1 MTRLGA
7 HTYLLAV
14 EATSA
19 RALRMSLAAS
29 TPRVGAAT
37 AATGARRVPA
47 RRVWLRPTG
56 RAHGRVGGD
65 AERRRPVGAI
75 APSGFGSGSSSTESS
90 TENSDEASENESRA
104 TRSSSPWPIL
114 DALDD
119 AREVLRHD
127 PKRNP
132 PGAPE
137 EMHWTLSDPSP
148 APRAVVR
155 AVAEAARVSAALAEE
170 LVDMGAVY
178 VDDWPE
184 GRPEARGES
193 AESAESADESSESA
207 ESAESSESDE
217 RARLFGWSYVEG
229 VSPPPTQALSNAK
242 KKARWTRVR
251 DRAYVVL
258 AHQRVRVHAHPRRYR
273 DGCWLGAAAWR
284 ARVVYED
291 ADFFVVNKP
300 ARLPTQAHESNGCEC
315 VPGCVERALGLEPG
329 TLRVTH
335 RLDASTSGVV
345 VLAKHRAAAAA
356 FNDAVKRG
364 GAKTGAKRSTTK
376 EPRAAR
382 RTWRGARVVDETNT
396 ETSRRSSMTKTYV
409 ALTSGR
415 ESLFASPR
423 MASGSEVTHWM
434 YPGPFGPE
442 ALGGAGLKRSQ
453 ARFLRAADV
462 DGEFLT
468 VNGEKRKTHWKK
480 CVLRVLSC
488 EPADE
493 ATARRWHETHE
504 AAVRASHKAPP
515 ARWLRR
521 KPPASF
527 AADEASFDTGEK
539 DSFHIKRNGRSG
551 PSERCVWRVRV
562 ELVTG
567 RTHQVRAQLAALGHP
582 LLGDSLY
589 EPMRGYLH
597 DGARARGEGENE
609 RAERNLAAARRV
621 SAGIVPDWP
630 VALHAESLRWGEH
643 RFEAPAPWAEPIDA
657 DYHYL

>member
-1 MTRLGA
+1 VL
-7 HTYLLAV
+7 
-14 EATSA
+14 
-19 RALRMSLAAS
+19 
-29 TPRVGAAT
+29 
-37 AATGARRVPA
+37 ARR
-47 RRVWLRPTG
+47 RR
-56 RAHGRVGGD
+56 
-65 AERRRPVGAI
+65 
-75 APSGFGSGSSSTESS
+75 
-90 TENSDEASENESRA
+90 
-104 TRSSSPWPIL
+104 
-114 DALDD
+114 
-119 AREVLRHD
+119 
-127 PKRNP
+127 
-132 PGAPE
+132 
-137 EMHWTLSDPSP
+137 
-148 APRAVVR
+148 
-155 AVAEAARVSAALAEE
+155 LA
-170 LVDMGAVY
+170 
-178 VDDWPE
+178 
-184 GRPEARGES
+184 
-193 AESAESADESSESA
+193 
-207 ESAESSESDE
+207 
-217 RARLFGWSYVEG
+217 
-229 VSPPPTQALSNAK
+229 
-242 KKARWTRVR
+242 
-251 DRAYVVL
+251 
-258 AHQRVRVHAHPRRYR
+258 
-273 DGCWLGAAAWR
+273 R

-356 FNDAVKRG
+356 FNDAVQRG
-364 GAKTGAKRSTTK
+364 GAKKTAQSSTSVK
-376 EPRAAR
+376 KPRAAR
-382 RTWRGARVVDETNT
+382 RTWRGARVVDETRT
-396 ETSRRSSMTKTYV
+396 ETWRQSSMTKTYV

-434 YPGPFGPE
+434 YPGPFGSE

-515 ARWLRR
+515 ARWLARR
-521 KPPASF
+521 KPPSASF
-527 AADEASFDTGEK
+527 ANGEASSFDTGEK
-539 DSFHIKRNGRSG
+539 DSFHIKRNGRNGRSG
-551 PSERCVWRVRV
+551 DSGRCVWEVRV

-589 EPMRGYLH
+589 EPMRGYLQ

-630 VALHAESLRWGEH
+630 VALHAESLQWGEH

>member
-1 MTRLGA
+1 
-7 HTYLLAV
+7 
-14 EATSA
+14 
-19 RALRMSLAAS
+19 MSLVAS
-29 TPRVGAAT
+29 APRVGAAT
-37 AATGARRVPA
+37 AAAGARRVPT
-47 RRVWLRPTG
+47 RRVWPRPTG
-56 RAHGRVGGD
+56 RAHVRGGGG
-65 AERRRPVGAI
+65 AERRRPVVGAI
-75 APSGFGSGSSSTESS
+75 APSGPSSSATS
-90 TENSDEASENESRA
+90 ASEDASEDSSRV

-127 PKRNP
+127 PRRASE
-132 PGAPE
+132 APS

-155 AVAEAARVSAALAEE
+155 AVAETARVSAALAEE

-178 VDDWPE
+178 VDHWPE
-184 GRPEARGES
+184 GRAEARDGD
-193 AESAESADESSESA
+193 AET
-207 ESAESSESDE
+207 
-217 RARLFGWSYVEG
+217 ARLFGWSRVEG
-229 VSPPPTQALSNAK
+229 VSPPPTQATSPDGGTPCASK
-242 KKARWTRVR
+242 KEKWTRVR
-251 DRAYVVL
+251 DKDAVL
-258 AHQRVRVHAHPRRYR
+258 HKHQRVRVHVHPRRYR

-284 ARVVYED
+284 ARVLHED
-291 ADFFVVNKP
+291 DDYFVVNKP

-315 VPGCVERALGLEPG
+315 VPGCVERSLGLQPG

-345 VLAKHRAAAAA
+345 VLAKHRRAAAA
-356 FNDAVKRG
+356 FNDAAANKQNKQNKTAAPPTKTRRG
-364 GAKTGAKRSTTK
+364 
-376 EPRAAR
+376 
-382 RTWRGARVVDETNT
+382 WRGARVVDKTDTRINT
-396 ETSRRSSMTKTYV
+396 CENAHDSSPMTKTYV
-409 ALTSGR
+409 ALTSGVD
-415 ESLFASPR
+415 SLFASPH
-423 MASGSEVTHWM
+423 MVSGSEVTHWM

-442 ALGGAGLKRSQ
+442 ALGGAGIKRSQ
-453 ARFLRAADV
+453 ARFLRAANV

-468 VNGEKRKTHWKK
+468 VNGEKRKTTWKK

-488 EPADE
+488 DPVDE
-493 ATARRWHETHE
+493 TTAARWHKTHE

-515 ARWLRR
+515 GRWLTR
-521 KPPASF
+521 
-527 AADEASFDTGEK
+527 TEK
-539 DSFHIKRNGRSG
+539 NENTLKTPRA
-551 PSERCVWRVRV
+551 PSSTRAPKVWQVRI

-597 DGARARGEGENE
+597 DRPRSAGSSTEGEIE
-609 RAERNLAAARRV
+609 RAKKKKERDVAAARRV

>member
-193 AESAESADESSESA
+193 AESDESAK
-207 ESAESSESDE
+207 SAESSVAA

-229 VSPPPTQALSNAK
+229 VSPPPTQALSKAK

-356 FNDAVKRG
+356 FNDAVQRG
-364 GAKTGAKRSTTK
+364 GAKKTAQSSVKK
-376 EPRAAR
+376 PRAAR
-382 RTWRGARVVDETNT
+382 RTWRGARVVDETSRT
-396 ETSRRSSMTKTYV
+396 ETWRQSSMTKTYV

-504 AAVRASHKAPP
+504 AATRASHKAPP

-521 KPPASF
+521 KPPVDASYAF
-527 AADEASFDTGEK
+527 GEASSFNTGEKK

-551 PSERCVWRVRV
+551 DSGRCVWEVRV

-630 VALHAESLRWGEH
+630 VALHAESLQWGEH

>member
-1 MTRLGA
+1 
-7 HTYLLAV
+7 
-14 EATSA
+14 
-19 RALRMSLAAS
+19 MSLVAS
-29 TPRVGAAT
+29 APRVGAAT
-37 AATGARRVPA
+37 AAAGARRVPT
-47 RRVWLRPTG
+47 RRVWPRPTG
-56 RAHGRVGGD
+56 RAHVRGGGG
-65 AERRRPVGAI
+65 AERRRPVVGAI
-75 APSGFGSGSSSTESS
+75 APSGPSSSATS
-90 TENSDEASENESRA
+90 ASEDASEDVSRA

-127 PKRNP
+127 PRRASE
-132 PGAPE
+132 APA

-155 AVAEAARVSAALAEE
+155 AVAETARVSAALAEE

-178 VDDWPE
+178 VDHWPE
-184 GRPEARGES
+184 GRAEARDG
-193 AESAESADESSESA
+193 DG
-207 ESAESSESDE
+207 DG
-217 RARLFGWSYVEG
+217 ARLFGWSKVEG
-229 VSPPPTQALSNAK
+229 VSPPPTQATSPSSGGPSATK
-242 KKARWTRVR
+242 KEKWTRVR
-251 DRAYVVL
+251 DKDAVL
-258 AHQRVRVHAHPRRYR
+258 HKHQRVRVHVHPRRYR

-284 ARVVYED
+284 ARVLHDDDDY
-291 ADFFVVNKP
+291 FVVNKP

-315 VPGCVERALGLEPG
+315 VPGCVERSLGLNPG

-356 FNDAVKRG
+356 FNDAAANKQSKNVKKAAAPPTRRG
-364 GAKTGAKRSTTK
+364 
-376 EPRAAR
+376 
-382 RTWRGARVVDETNT
+382 WRGARVVDKTDTRERHA
-396 ETSRRSSMTKTYV
+396 SHAFCHMTKTYV
-409 ALTSGR
+409 ALTSGVD
-415 ESLFASPR
+415 SLFASPH
-423 MASGSEVTHWM
+423 MVSGSEVTHWM

-442 ALGGAGLKRSQ
+442 ALGGAGIKRSQ
-453 ARFLRAADV
+453 ARFLRAANV

-468 VNGEKRKTHWKK
+468 VNGEKRKTTWKK

-488 EPADE
+488 DPVDE
-493 ATARRWHETHE
+493 QTAARWHKTHE

-515 ARWLRR
+515 RRWLTRTDDDEETL
-521 KPPASF
+521 KTPP
-527 AADEASFDTGEK
+527 K
-539 DSFHIKRNGRSG
+539 
-551 PSERCVWRVRV
+551 VWQVRV

-597 DGARARGEGENE
+597 DRPRSCDGGKLTPSVENE
-609 RAERNLAAARRV
+609 QKAKKERDLAAARRV

-630 VALHAESLRWGEH
+630 VALHAESLRWGDY

>member
-1 MTRLGA
+1 MRLGA

-19 RALRMSLAAS
+19 RAWRMSLAAS

-37 AATGARRVPA
+37 AATGSRRVPA

-75 APSGFGSGSSSTESS
+75 APSGFGPDAAARRGSGSSSTESS
-90 TENSDEASENESRA
+90 TETSDDASDNESRA

-127 PKRNP
+127 PKRDP
-132 PGAPE
+132 PSALA

-193 AESAESADESSESA
+193 
-207 ESAESSESDE
+207 SESDE
-217 RARLFGWSYVEG
+217 SSAAARARLFGWSYVEG
-229 VSPPPTQALSNAK
+229 VSPPPTQALSKAK

-291 ADFFVVNKP
+291 ADLFVVNKP

-315 VPGCVERALGLEPG
+315 VPGCVERALGIEPG

-356 FNDAVKRG
+356 FNDALQRG
-364 GAKTGAKRSTTK
+364 GANFAKRVNK
-376 EPRAAR
+376 RKKPPAPAR
-382 RTWRGARVVDETNT
+382 RTWRTSATRVEKTETKT
-396 ETSRRSSMTKTYV
+396 ETSRQSGDKVETKTSMTKTYV

-442 ALGGAGLKRSQ
+442 ALGGAGFKRSQ

-462 DGEFLT
+462 DGEFLV
-468 VNGEKRKTHWKK
+468 VNGEERKTTWKK

-493 ATARRWHETHE
+493 ETARRWHETHE

-527 AADEASFDTGEK
+527 DAGAK
-539 DSFHIKRNGRSG
+539 DSFRVKRNGRSG
-551 PSERCVWRVRV
+551 PSKTCIWRVRV

-597 DGARARGEGENE
+597 DGATPRGEGENGFE
-609 RAERNLAAARRV
+609 AAARRV
-621 SAGIVPDWP
+621 AAGIVPDWP
-630 VALHAESLRWGEH
+630 VALHAESLQWGEH
-643 RFEAPAPWAEPIDA
+643 RFEAPAPWDEPIDA